1 MGLFKKIVCD
11 HDYRI
16 TEYSNALQ
24 QDEMGYPLRL
34 CICKCEKCEKSEQQ
48 WIDVGE
54 KALEEL
60 DSGKS
65 FLVKWEKV

>member
-1 MGLFKKIVCD
+1 MRLFKKECD
-11 HDYRI
+11 REYRI
-16 TEYSNALQ
+16 SEYSNALQ

-34 CICKCEKCEKSEQQ
+34 RICKCEKCGKSEQQ
-48 WIDVGE
+48 WLDVGE